1 MRSVFAFSCVR
12 LKKRILQN
20 SSGGAY
26 LQPEKILKAWF
37 GYDNFRPGQRE
48 VVDAILS
55 GRDCLAVLPTGAGK
69 SVCFQVPA
77 LMQEGLTFVISPLIS
92 LMEDQVAHLQQEN
105 IPAVCINSGMSKHT
119 YNEVMYDIHTGVYK
133 LVYLSPERLQNE
145 RFLRFALQNPPDFVV
160 VDEAHCVSQWGHDFR
175 PSYLNIRGFVESL
188 PQRPL
193 YAAFTATATPAVRQ
207 DIISSLGLSDPAVVI
222 RGFDRPNLFFAKKSP
237 ADKDR
242 ALLDELETVKGKSGI
257 VYCSTHHYVECCFR
271 LLRQHQFSVARYHAG
286 LTVGERQRNQE
297 AFIKDEVRVIAA
309 TSAFG
314 MGIDK
319 SNVGFVIHYNMPQSL
334 EEYYQEAGRAGR
346 NGEDAR
352 CTLFYSPED
361 LRVCR
366 ELAQQQEKPERALQ
380 LLASMWD
387 YCNYDGCLRNYILRY
402 FGEDTNANCG
412 KCGFCCKTGWWKQ
425 FTDFFRN

>member
-1 MRSVFAFSCVR
+1 LQAETV
-12 LKKRILQN
+12 LK
-20 SSGGAY
+20 
-26 LQPEKILKAWF
+26 EWF
-37 GYDNFRPGQRE
+37 GYEQFRPGQRE

-77 LMQEGLTFVISPLIS
+77 LMQAGLTYVISPLIS
-92 LMEDQVAHLQQEN
+92 LMEDQVAHLQQDS

-119 YNEVMYDIHTGVYK
+119 YNEVMYGIHTGVYK

-145 RFLRFALQNPPDFVV
+145 WFIRFALMNPPDFVV

-175 PSYLNIRGFVESL
+175 PSYLKIREFMEKL
-188 PQRPL
+188 PKRPL

-207 DIISSLGLSDPAVVI
+207 DIISSLGLADPAVII
-222 RGFDRPNLFFAKKSP
+222 RSFDRPNLFFAKKSP

-242 ALLDELETVKGKSGI
+242 ALLDELEKVKGKSGI
-257 VYCSTHHYVECCFR
+257 VYCSTHQNTEHCFR
-271 LLRQHQFSVARYHAG
+271 LLRQHGFSAARYHAG
-286 LTVGERQRNQE
+286 LSVGERTAAQA
-297 AFIKDEVRVIAA
+297 AFINGSVQVIAA

-319 SNVGFVIHYNMPQSL
+319 SDVAFILHYNMPQSL

-346 NGEDAR
+346 NGKAAQ
-352 CTLFYSPED
+352 CTLFYSRED
-361 LRVCR
+361 LRVG
-366 ELAQQQEKPERALQ
+366 EALARQQENPERTLR

-387 YCNYDGCLRNYILRY
+387 YCNCEGCLRNYILLY
-402 FGEDTNANCG
+402 FGEKRSEGCG
-412 KCGFCCKTGWWKQ
+412 KCSCCRKAERWRH
-425 FTDFFRN
+425 FTDFFRNVLN

>member
-1 MRSVFAFSCVR
+1 M
-12 LKKRILQN
+12 
-20 SSGGAY
+20 
-26 LQPEKILKAWF
+26 QPETILKEWF
-37 GYDNFRPGQRE
+37 GYEQFRPGQRE

-69 SVCFQVPA
+69 SICFQVPA
-77 LMQEGLTFVISPLIS
+77 LTQTGLTYVISPLIS
-92 LMEDQVAHLQQEN
+92 LMEDQVAHLQQDN

-145 RFLRFALQNPPDFVV
+145 WFIRFALKNPPNFVV

-175 PSYLNIRGFVESL
+175 PSYLGIREFVEKL
-188 PQRPL
+188 PKRPL

-207 DIISSLGLSDPAVVI
+207 DIIGSLGLADPAVII
-222 RGFDRPNLFFAKKSP
+222 RSFDRPNLFFSKKSP

-242 ALLDELETVKGKSGI
+242 ALLDELEKVKGKSGI
-257 VYCSTHHYVECCFR
+257 VYCSTHQNVERCFR
-271 LLRQHQFSVARYHAG
+271 LLRQHGFSAARYHAG
-286 LTVGERQRNQE
+286 LSVGERTSAQA
-297 AFIKDEVRVIAA
+297 AFISGRVQVIAA

-319 SNVGFVIHYNMPQSL
+319 SDVAFIFHYNMPQSL

-346 NGEDAR
+346 NGEAAR
-352 CTLFYSPED
+352 CTLFYSEED
-361 LRVCR
+361 LRVG
-366 ELAQQQEKPERALQ
+366 EALARQQEKPERALQ

-387 YCNYDGCLRNYILRY
+387 YCNCEGCLRNHILSY
-402 FGEDTNANCG
+402 FGEKRSEGCG
-412 KCGFCCKTGWWKQ
+412 KCSCCRKAKWWKQ
-425 FTDFFRN
+425 FTKIFRNDPN